1 MSAIRPFNAM
11 DLFRFNLTNLD
22 PLTETYDLSFYLNYL
37 AKWPSMFNVVE
48 GTSGEINGYIM
59 GKLESSP
66 RAFSQSEHSLPWHGH
81 ITAVTIAP
89 RARRMGFARKLCESL
104 ENISDEYN
112 AWFVDLFV
120 RESNKVAI
128 GMYRT
133 MGYSVFRRV
142 VEYYSDDPTT
152 GRSDGEDAFD
162 MRKPL
167 SRDKYRKH
175 IREKGEDIR
184 VSPED
189 VW

>member
-1 MSAIRPFNAM
+1 MSAIRPFNAL
-11 DLFRFNLTNLD
+11 DLFNFNLTNLD
-22 PLTETYDLSFYLNYL
+22 TLTETYDINFYLSYL

-48 GTSGEINGYIM
+48 GPRGQINGYIM
-59 GKLESSP
+59 GKLEASP
-66 RAFSQSEHSLPWHGH
+66 PLFQQSEHTLPWHGH
-81 ITAVTIAP
+81 ITAVTVAP
-89 RARRMGFARKLCESL
+89 PARRMGLARKLCESL

-128 GMYRT
+128 GMYRN

-142 VEYYSDDPTT
+142 VGYYSDDPT
-152 GRSDGEDAFD
+152 GEADAEDAFD

-167 SRDKYRKH
+167 SRDKDRKH
-175 IREKGEDIR
+175 TREKGEEYR